1 MQHTEV
7 GDPGALVLDL
17 GRDTQDGR
25 DAVERGWD
33 DFVVEDL
40 HGEGGHARTPRP
52 AAVEPRPERG
62 RRRHRLVPRGVPRRS
77 RRRRRRR
84 RTERRRMSTSVHPS
98 KAEGASRVGSG
109 AFVTSRLH
117 GLTGRRPAKITIERS
132 TSLVCRI
139 GRSAG

>member
-1 MQHTEV
+1 VRHNNSREQQETGMQHTEV

-17 GRDTQDGR
+17 GRDAQDGR
-25 DAVERGWD
+25 DAVERRWD

-84 RTERRRMSTSVHPS
+84 RLVPATARRRHLRRRSTTP
-98 KAEGASRVGSG
+98 RTLSG
-109 AFVTSRLH
+109 AILLLH
-117 GLTGRRPAKITIERS
+117 WAR
-132 TSLVCRI
+132 V
-139 GRSAG
+139 SARE